1 MKSQAFFLEIAGQA
15 WYNSV
20 ELKIGV
26 VKIKIAI
33 ISDIHGNS
41 VALKA
46 VVKDARENNVDDFIF
61 LGDLVNDFPFGNETL
76 EIVKSLSNK
85 VLKGNKEQ
93 YLIDYDKEKYKWDNI
108 QFKNTLFM
116 YNELTKENLEY
127 IKKLPHCMNIEYEGV
142 KLLIAH
148 GSPESVEELLNQ
160 NKRELLDKYTKKLEA
175 DALIFGHTHESMWY
189 ETINEK
195 IVLNAG
201 CCGVTPY
208 YKAKAEYVILEIEN
222 GKILKID
229 LRLVDYNIEEVKQ
242 KIIESGILKEDKI
255 LMNIAYSVISG
266 HGEVKY
272 NFFKE
277 AKETVLARNEKWY
290 KEDAKGIYTY
300 FKLYDDELWLNL
312 AKKYEKYFEF

>member
-1 MKSQAFFLEIAGQA
+1 MKSQAFFLEMKREA

-46 VVKDARENNVDDFIF
+46 VIKDAKQNNVDDFVF

-76 EIVKSLSNK
+76 EIVKNLSNK

-160 NKRELLDKYTKKLEA
+160 NKRELLDKYTKNLEA
-175 DALIFGHTHESMWY
+175 DALIFGHTHEAMWY
-189 ETINEK
+189 ENINEK
-195 IVLNAG
+195 LVLNAG

-208 YKAKAEYVILEIEN
+208 YKAKAEYVILEIKN

-229 LRLVDYNIEEVKQ
+229 LRLVDYNIEEVKE
-242 KIIESGILKEDKI
+242 KIIKSGILKEDKV

-266 HGEVKY
+266 HGEVKH

-277 AKETVLARNEKWY
+277 AKEIVLARNEKWY

>member
-1 MKSQAFFLEIAGQA
+1 MI
-15 WYNSV
+15 
-20 ELKIGV
+20 
-26 VKIKIAI
+26 KIKVAI
-33 ISDIHGNS
+33 ITDIHGNS
-41 VALKA
+41 VALRE
-46 VVKDARENNVDDFIF
+46 VVKDAKENKADDFVF

-93 YLIDYDKEKYKWDNI
+93 YLIEYDEEKYNWDNI
-108 QFKNTLFM
+108 QFRNTLFM

-142 KLLIAH
+142 KILIAH
-148 GSPESVEELLNQ
+148 GSPESVEELLNRR
-160 NKRELLDKYTKKLEA
+160 KRELLDKYTKNLAA
-175 DALIFGHTHESMWY
+175 DALIFGHTHEAMWY
-189 ETINEK
+189 EYINDK
-195 IVLNAG
+195 LVLNAG
-201 CCGVTPY
+201 CCGVTPH
-208 YKAKAEYVILEIEN
+208 YKGKAEYVILEIEN

-242 KIIESGILKEDKI
+242 KIIESGILKEDKV

-290 KEDAKGIYTY
+290 KENAKGIYKY
-300 FKLYDDELWLNL
+300 FKLYDDKLWLSL
-312 AKKYEKYFEF
+312 AKKYEEYFEF